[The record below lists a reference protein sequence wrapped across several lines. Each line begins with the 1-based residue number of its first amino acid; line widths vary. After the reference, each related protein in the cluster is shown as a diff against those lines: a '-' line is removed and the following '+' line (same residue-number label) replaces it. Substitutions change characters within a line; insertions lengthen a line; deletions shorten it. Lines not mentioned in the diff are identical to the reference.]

1 MTHKHD
7 NFASYI
13 SYASIMKELK
23 GKYCTDC
30 RVFID
35 EIEETALGLIQDIL
49 DSEAFAG
56 AKIRIMPDT
65 HAGKGIVIGFTSPLS
80 EYINPDHV
88 GVDIGCTIDS
98 WFTGVLADTVD
109 LVRLERDIRSHVK
122 FGMVAHTA
130 PQLDKEDFYCF
141 VQEKMDE
148 WHASWP
154 EMIQSVRIDEKF
166 VSAFCRRM
174 GQDETMFWNSLGTVG
189 GGNHFIEVGADPKKG
204 TLVYTI
210 HCGSRNLG
218 LKIAKYHSRRA
229 DNSTST
235 LKFRQE
241 LQSLI
246 DTYKAAG
253 RKKELETAIREFSEH
268 YNSSNPVGYLREEQ
282 MSDYLT
288 DMAIGLA
295 YALCNHEVIS
305 RMVLDAIRQ
314 QNPNAEV
321 VDVVRSIHN
330 YVDFTDHI
338 IRKGAVRSY
347 KGERLVIPF
356 NMRDGVAICRGKSNV
371 DWNCSA
377 PHGAGRVMS
386 RAAAKQN
393 LSVEEF
399 KEQMKDVVSTSVGIG
414 TIDEAPGAYKDTE
427 LVMSLIRDT
436 CDIECLIRPIISLKD
451 KNTADLEC

>member
-1 MTHKHD
+1 
-7 NFASYI
+7 
-13 SYASIMKELK
+13 MKELK

-35 EIEETALGLIQDIL
+35 EIEETALGLIQSIL
-49 DSEAFAG
+49 DSPIFAG

-65 HAGKGIVIGFTSPLS
+65 HAGKGIVIGFTSTLS
-80 EYINPDHV
+80 DYINPDHV

-98 WFTGVLADTVD
+98 WFTGTRVDSVD
-109 LVRLERDIRSHVK
+109 LVRLEGDIRSRVK
-122 FGMVAHTA
+122 FGMDAHTA
-130 PQLDKEDFYCF
+130 PQLDKEDFYRF
-141 VQEKMDE
+141 LQGKMDE
-148 WHASWP
+148 WHSSWP
-154 EMIQSVRIDEKF
+154 EMIQPVDVNAKF

-174 GQDETMFWNSLGTVG
+174 AQDETMFWNSLGTVG
-189 GGNHFIEVGADPKKG
+189 GGNHFIEIGAEPEKR

-229 DNSTST
+229 NDATST

-241 LQSLI
+241 VQSMI
-246 DTYKAAG
+246 DDYKATG
-253 RKKELETAIREFSEH
+253 RHTELESAIREFTES
-268 YNSSNPVGYLREEQ
+268 YMSTSPAGYLRDEQ

-288 DMAIGLA
+288 DMAVGLA
-295 YALCNHEVIS
+295 YALYNHEVIS
-305 RMVLDAIRQ
+305 RLVLEALRQ
-314 QNPNAEV
+314 QDPTAEV
-321 VDVVRSIHN
+321 IDMVRSIHN

-347 KGERLVIPF
+347 EGERLVIPF
-356 NMRDGVAICRGKSNV
+356 NMRDGLAICRGKSNV

-399 KEQMKDVVSTSVGIG
+399 KEQMKDVVSTSVGMG

-436 CDIECLIRPIISLKD
+436 CHIEYLIRPLINLKD
-451 KNTADLEC
+451 KNTADIE

>member
-1 MTHKHD
+1 
-7 NFASYI
+7 
-13 SYASIMKELK
+13 MKELK

-35 EIEETALGLIQDIL
+35 EVEETALELIHEIL
-49 DSEAFAG
+49 DSPAFAG

-65 HAGKGIVIGFTSPLS
+65 HAGKGIVIGFTAPLS
-80 EYINPDHV
+80 DFINPDHV

-98 WFTGVLADTVD
+98 WFTQTPVESVD
-109 LVRLERDIRSHVK
+109 LVRLESDIRSRVK
-122 FGMVAHTA
+122 FGMESHST
-130 PQLDKEDFYCF
+130 PLIDKADFLRF
-141 VQEKMDE
+141 VQDKMNE
-148 WHASWP
+148 WHCSWP
-154 EMIQSVRIDEKF
+154 EMIQSVSVDEKF
-166 VSAFCRRM
+166 VSSFCRRL

-189 GGNHFIEVGADPKKG
+189 GGNHFIEVGSEPKTG

-218 LKIAKYHSRRA
+218 LKIARHHSRRA
-229 DNSTST
+229 DNATST
-235 LKFRQE
+235 LEFRQE
-241 LQSLI
+241 MQSLI
-246 DTYKAAG
+246 DDYKASG
-253 RKKELETAIREFSEH
+253 RQTELESAIRKFSEQ
-268 YNSSNPVGYLREEQ
+268 YVSSSPAGYLKGEQ

-295 YALCNHEVIS
+295 YALYNHETIS
-305 RMVLDAIRQ
+305 LLVLDALRQ
-314 QNPNAEV
+314 QDATAQV
-321 VDVVRSIHN
+321 VDMVRSIHN

-356 NMRDGVAICRGKSNV
+356 NMRDGLAICKGKSNA

-386 RAAAKQN
+386 RAAAKNN
-393 LSVEEF
+393 LSVDEF
-399 KEQMKDVVSTSVGIG
+399 KEQMKDVVSTSVGLG
-414 TIDEAPGAYKDTE
+414 TIDEAPGAYKDTG

-436 CDIECLIRPIISLKD
+436 CDIEYLIRPIINLKD
-451 KNTADLEC
+451 KNTADIE

>member
-1 MTHKHD
+1 
-7 NFASYI
+7 
-13 SYASIMKELK
+13 MKELK

-35 EIEETALGLIQDIL
+35 EIEDTALGLIQNIL
-49 DSEAFAG
+49 DSPAFEG

-80 EYINPDHV
+80 DYINPDHV

-98 WFTGVLADTVD
+98 WFTETRVDSVD
-109 LVRLERDIRSHVK
+109 LVRLESDIRSRVK
-122 FGMVAHTA
+122 FGMDAHTD
-130 PQLDKEDFYCF
+130 PQLDKEDFYRF
-141 VQEKMDE
+141 AQEKMDE
-148 WHASWP
+148 WHTSWP
-154 EMIQSVRIDEKF
+154 EMIQPVNVDAKY

-174 GQDETMFWNSLGTVG
+174 GQNETIFWNSLGTVG
-189 GGNHFIEVGADPKKG
+189 GGNHFIEVGAEPQRG

-229 DNSTST
+229 DNATST

-241 LQSLI
+241 MQSLI
-246 DTYKAAG
+246 DKYKAAG
-253 RKKELETAIREFSEH
+253 RQAELQSAIREFMAA
-268 YNSSNPVGYLREEQ
+268 YKTSSPAGYLRDEQ

-288 DMAIGLA
+288 DMAVGLA
-295 YALCNHEVIS
+295 YALYNHKVIS
-305 RMVLDAIRQ
+305 RLVLEALRLQDAT
-314 QNPNAEV
+314 AEV
-321 VDVVRSIHN
+321 VDMVRSIHN

-347 KGERLVIPF
+347 EGERLVIPF
-356 NMRDGVAICRGKSNV
+356 NMRDGLAICRGKSNA

-399 KEQMKDVVSTSVGIG
+399 KEQMKGVVSTSVGPG
-414 TIDEAPGAYKDTE
+414 TIDEAPSAYKDTE

-436 CDIECLIRPIISLKD
+436 CDIEYLIRPLINLKD
-451 KNTADLEC
+451 KNTADTE

>member
-1 MTHKHD
+1 
-7 NFASYI
+7 
-13 SYASIMKELK
+13 MKELK

-35 EIEETALGLIQDIL
+35 EIEDTALELIRDIL
-49 DSEAFAG
+49 DSPAFDG

-65 HAGKGIVIGFTSPLS
+65 HAGKGIVIGFTVPLS
-80 EYINPDHV
+80 DYINPDHV

-98 WFTGVLADTVD
+98 WFTKTKADTVD
-109 LVRLERDIRSHVK
+109 LVRLERDIRSLVK
-122 FGMVAHTA
+122 FGMEVHAE
-130 PQLDKEDFYCF
+130 PRLDKVDFCRF
-141 VQEKMDE
+141 VQTKMDE
-148 WHASWP
+148 WQSSWP
-154 EMIQSVRIDEKF
+154 EMIQPVIFDEKY
-166 VSAFCRRM
+166 VSAFCRRI
-174 GQDETMFWNSLGTVG
+174 GQEETMFWNSLGTVG
-189 GGNHFIEVGADPKKG
+189 GGNHFIEVGAEPEKG

-218 LKIAKYHSRRA
+218 LKIAKYHSNRA
-229 DNSTST
+229 GDATST
-235 LKFRQE
+235 LKFRNE
-241 LQSLI
+241 VRALI
-246 DTYKAAG
+246 DEYKESG
-253 RKKELETAIREFSEH
+253 RQTEIESSLREFIKSYKSTSPE
-268 YNSSNPVGYLREEQ
+268 GYLKDEQ

-295 YALCNHEVIS
+295 YALYNHEVIS
-305 RMVLDAIRQ
+305 RLVLEALRRQ
-314 QNPNAEV
+314 DHDAEV
-321 VDVVRSIHN
+321 VDMVRSIHN

-347 KGERLVIPF
+347 EGERIVIPF
-356 NMRDGVAICRGKSNV
+356 NMRDGLAICRGKSNA

-399 KEQMKDVVSTSVGIG
+399 RDQMKGVVSTSVGLG
-414 TIDEAPGAYKDTE
+414 TIDEAPGAYKDTT

-436 CDIECLIRPIISLKD
+436 CDIEYLIHPLINLKD
-451 KNTADLEC
+451 KNTAEME

>member
-1 MTHKHD
+1 
-7 NFASYI
+7 
-13 SYASIMKELK
+13 MKELK

-49 DSEAFAG
+49 DSPAFAG

-65 HAGKGIVIGFTSPLS
+65 HAGKGIVIGFTSQLS
-80 EYINPDHV
+80 DYINPDHV

-98 WFTGVLADTVD
+98 WFTGTRADSVD
-109 LVRLERDIRSHVK
+109 LVRLEADIRCRVK
-122 FGMVAHTA
+122 FGMEAHAT
-130 PQLDKEDFYCF
+130 PQLDKEDFYRLL
-141 VQEKMDE
+141 QEKMDQ
-148 WHASWP
+148 WHSSWP
-154 EMIQSVRIDEKF
+154 EMIQPVKVDAKF
-166 VSAFCRRM
+166 VSAFCSRM

-189 GGNHFIEVGADPKKG
+189 GGNHFIEVGAEPEKG

-229 DNSTST
+229 DDATST
-235 LKFRQE
+235 LRFHRDM
-241 LQSLI
+241 QSVI
-246 DTYKAAG
+246 AKYKADG
-253 RKKELETAIREFSEH
+253 RHTEIQSAIREFTESYMSTSH
-268 YNSSNPVGYLREEQ
+268 VGYLRDEQ

-288 DMAIGLA
+288 DMAVGLA
-295 YALCNHEVIS
+295 YALYNHKVIS
-305 RMVLDAIRQ
+305 RLMLEALRQ
-314 QNPNAEV
+314 QDTAAEV
-321 VDVVRSIHN
+321 TDMVRSIHN

-347 KGERLVIPF
+347 EGERLVIPF
-356 NMRDGVAICRGKSNV
+356 NMRDGLAICRGKNND
-371 DWNCSA
+371 DWNFSA

-399 KEQMKDVVSTSVGIG
+399 QEQMKAVVSTSVGMG

-436 CDIECLIRPIISLKD
+436 CDIECLIRPLINLKD
-451 KNTADLEC
+451 KNTADME

>member
-1 MTHKHD
+1 MRQ
-7 NFASYI
+7 F
-13 SYASIMKELK
+13 K

-35 EIEETALGLIQDIL
+35 EIEETATELIKNIL
-49 DSEAFAG
+49 DSPAFAG

-65 HAGKGIVIGFTSPLS
+65 HAGKGIVIGFTAPLTD
-80 EYINPDHV
+80 YINPDHV

-98 WFTGVLADTVD
+98 WFTSIRADSVD
-109 LVRLERDIRSHVK
+109 LVKLESDIRSLVK
-122 FGMVAHTA
+122 FGMEGHST
-130 PQLDKEDFYCF
+130 PQLDKGDFYRF
-141 VQEKMDE
+141 VQTKMDA
-148 WHASWP
+148 WHRSWP
-154 EMIQSVRIDEKF
+154 EMIQPVSIDGKF

-189 GGNHFIEVGADPKKG
+189 SGNHFIEVGAEPDG
-204 TLVYTI
+204 GRLVYTI

-218 LKIAKYHSRRA
+218 LKIARYHSRLA
-229 DNSTST
+229 DDATST
-235 LKFRQE
+235 AKLREDIQA
-241 LQSLI
+241 LI
-246 DTYKAAG
+246 DDYKSAG
-253 RKKELETAIREFSEH
+253 RQAEIQAAIQKFAETYVSDTPA
-268 YNSSNPVGYLREEQ
+268 GYLRGEQ

-295 YALCNHEVIS
+295 YALYNHEVIS
-305 RMVLDAIRQ
+305 RLVMEALRRQVADAT
-314 QNPNAEV
+314 V
-321 VDVVRSIHN
+321 VDMVRSIHN

-347 KGERLVIPF
+347 AGERLVIPF
-356 NMRDGVAICRGKSNV
+356 NMRDGLAICRGKSNG

-393 LSVEEF
+393 LSVDEF
-399 KEQMKDVVSTSVGIG
+399 RDQMKGVVSTSVGIG
-414 TIDEAPGAYKDTE
+414 TIDEAPGAYKDTA

-436 CDIECLIRPIISLKD
+436 CDIEYLIRPLINLKD
-451 KNTADLEC
+451 KNTADID